1 MLGALAEFPFVT
13 ALDAWLVGVL
23 ALCVLL
29 GRAILAQLPAGRIGA
44 YARGDTLETLLVSA
58 ALGVW
63 FFAVLFP
70 VAAVGLSFGNSAL
83 GGTLVVAALLVLFV
97 RPLLGPQS
105 LAPQLD
111 LPRQRRLWLQL
122 LLAVP
127 LTALWWLPAIPG
139 PLGSPWLLPLAL
151 PSVAVVAASFHLT
164 RAVENAGRSVATGT
178 AVALAVLWPIS
189 PIGSYGVF
197 GLLGLQM
204 LAAFFATSLVGW
216 LRRADLRDRA
226 LALFSAGILAGFD
239 LRLSVAGFVA
249 TTLATHSNARKST
262 LKAAAL
268 ALLIG
273 AAPLIWLSRNV
284 SPWFDDWERSVG
296 GWGAPLA
303 LPLGL
308 VVTLVGA
315 SVALRGRGR
324 SESPTALFAPP
335 GREVGALA
343 LFCAIPLLWAGLEQ
357 AVPSLA
363 LPEFA
368 PLELATLVRVV
379 APAAVFL
386 AAITLVP
393 PRKP

>member
-1 MLGALAEFPFVT
+1 MLGALADFPFVT

-63 FFAVLFP
+63 FLAVFFP
-70 VAAVGLSFGNSAL
+70 VVATELSFGNSAL

-111 LPRQRRLWLQL
+111 LPRQRRLWLRL
-122 LLAVP
+122 LLAIP
-127 LTALWWLPAIPG
+127 LAAPWWIPSVAR
-139 PLGSPWLLPLAL
+139 PFGSPWVLLLTFQTA
-151 PSVAVVAASFHLT
+151 AVVAASFHLT
-164 RAVENAGRSVATGT
+164 RAVENTGRSVAAGT
-178 AVALAVLWPIS
+178 IVALATLWPSS
-189 PIGSYGVF
+189 PIGSGGEF
-197 GLLGLQM
+197 ELSWLQM
-204 LAAFFATSLVGW
+204 LAAFLATSLVGW

-226 LALFSAGILAGFD
+226 LALFSAGIFAGFD

-249 TTLATHSNARKST
+249 ITLATHPNARKST

-268 ALLIG
+268 ALGIG
-273 AAPLIWLSRNV
+273 AAPLVWLSRNV
-284 SPWFDDWERSVG
+284 SPWFDDSEWSLGNSNAKV
-296 GWGAPLA
+296 A
-303 LPLGL
+303 LSLGI

-315 SVALRGRGR
+315 SVALRGRTR
-324 SESPTALFAPP
+324 SDSPTGLFAPP

-343 LFCAIPLLWAGLEQ
+343 LFCALPLLWAGLEQ
-357 AVPSLA
+357 AVPALA
-363 LPEFA
+363 LPELA
-368 PLELATLVRVV
+368 PLELATLVRIV

-393 PRKP
+393 LRKP